1 MALTSAADTD
11 PMRRASAGR
20 RLAIFGGAC
29 AAGALVVGVFAAG
42 AAEPHAHAT
51 AAPTTTSTTTAAP
64 GSCTAPFTGTRAQ
77 RSSARTAWATK
88 YGYDRTAMA
97 DEPDV
102 DAASPF
108 EQAAATD
115 LLTRTRDA
123 TSKYADLDV
132 ARRAGYDIDAALARA
147 RKRQGLDDG
156 AMPRMVHVLNMA
168 ARCDGTTL
176 DPDAPE
182 TLMYM
187 RHDDSW
193 QLVGVMYVA
202 TEAAPAAP
210 PSPGGPITRWHYHP
224 LPNGTT
230 TGLMMHVFFTDDL
243 ATAYAVEMS
252 GHH

>member
-1 MALTSAADTD
+1 
-11 PMRRASAGR
+11 MRRASAGR

-29 AAGALVVGVFAAG
+29 AAGALVVGGVFAAG
-42 AAEPHAHAT
+42 AAETPHAHPT
-51 AAPTTTSTTTAAP
+51 AASTTTSTTTAAP
-64 GSCTAPFTGTRAQ
+64 GSCPAPFTGTRAQ
-77 RSSARTAWATK
+77 RASARTAWAQQ

-108 EQAAATD
+108 EQAAAAD

-132 ARRAGYDIDAALARA
+132 ARRAGYDIDAALARV
-147 RKRQGLDDG
+147 RRRRGLSDD
-156 AMPRMVHVLNMA
+156 ALPRMLHVPNAA
-168 ARCDGTTL
+168 ARCDGKTL
-176 DPDAPE
+176 DPDSPE

-187 RHDDSW
+187 RHDDAW
-193 QLVGVMYVA
+193 QLVGVMYTA

-224 LPNGTT
+224 QPDGSAS
-230 TGLMMHVFFTDDL
+230 GLMMHVFFTDDL
-243 ATAYAVEMS
+243 ARAYAVEMS
-252 GHH
+252 GAHHH

>member
-1 MALTSAADTD
+1 
-11 PMRRASAGR
+11 
-20 RLAIFGGAC
+20 
-29 AAGALVVGVFAAG
+29 
-42 AAEPHAHAT
+42 
-51 AAPTTTSTTTAAP
+51 
-64 GSCTAPFTGTRAQ
+64 
-77 RSSARTAWATK
+77 
-88 YGYDRTAMA
+88 MA

-132 ARRAGYDIDAALARA
+132 ARRAGYDLDAALARA
-147 RKRQGLDDG
+147 RKRQGLDDA
-156 AMPRMVHVLNMA
+156 AMPRMVHVLNLA
-168 ARCDGTTL
+168 ARCDGKTL

-202 TEAAPAAP
+202 TEGAPAAP

-230 TGLMMHVFFTDDL
+230 SGVMMHVFFTDDL

-252 GHH
+252 AHAHAH